1 MRKTLSPYYITIPLV
16 SPSTSIVCS
25 SYTLN
30 IRVWDGLESSVPF
43 LASYSKTVK
52 NSSNST
58 GSHKVNI
65 SRLINDFIDLAPQ
78 DNISTGIINGNNQ
91 RWVQSSVVYIDK
103 DGLLEDEQSELIEL
117 VVKGYAYGDQGENT
131 STPLNKVLLSG
142 TEFNVNR
149 EGIFILPIETEAL
162 TITAISYPD
171 NQINFSQALALT
183 TDSSEMVKYLY
194 INVSD
199 ATTDTYI
206 ELVYNGVTTT
216 LNVLDE
222 CKYDPIDIVFF

>member
-149 EGIFILPIETEAL
+149 GYIYT
-162 TITAISYPD
+162 SY
-171 NQINFSQALALT
+171 
-183 TDSSEMVKYLY
+183 
-194 INVSD
+194 
-199 ATTDTYI
+199 
-206 ELVYNGVTTT
+206 
-216 LNVLDE
+216 
-222 CKYDPIDIVFF
+222 